1 MKTKKFVILAV
12 LLAGLLIAYTAF
24 SVIFCYNTKPA
35 VSEGEFPFSIT
46 YEYLGETK
54 TISGVYTCK
63 FEGSRTISGQHD
75 RYWNGEITYTEG
87 DNFVHKEET
96 KTLAVQPH
104 MIAGYFMGDPLHRDH
119 YQVYGHEGP
128 EPYAEYYDYEND
140 ISITEY
146 EQDEELAAIGFRF
159 TDFSY
164 AQPIENSFSFSGIK
178 YEADNII
185 YFVALMLVFLVIC
198 IIFVRKDKE
207 YKYSYLDKSCII
219 VNFIVG
225 IVAVPF
231 IYIICTLH
239 GIVGSSYEWIEQ
251 FIYNIPPISILCL
264 ALSVVFRR
272 SGLRKTGFFVQFGG
286 VGIFSIVLL
295 IEFIRECFV
304 Y

>member
-12 LLAGLLIAYTAF
+12 LLAGLLIAYAAF

-54 TISGVYTCK
+54 TISGVYSCK

-119 YQVYGHEGP
+119 YQVYGLEGP

-140 ISITEY
+140 ISITDY
-146 EQDEELAAIGFRF
+146 DQDEELAAKIMYAGEDATVLSEKANEYRELQSSPMAAARRGYVDTIIEPADTRKYLIGAFEMLF
-159 TDFSY
+159 TKREERPS
-164 AQPIENSFSFSGIK
+164 K
-178 YEADNII
+178 
-185 YFVALMLVFLVIC
+185 
-198 IIFVRKDKE
+198 K
-207 YKYSYLDKSCII
+207 
-219 VNFIVG
+219 
-225 IVAVPF
+225 
-231 IYIICTLH
+231 H
-239 GIVGSSYEWIEQ
+239 GTI
-251 FIYNIPPISILCL
+251 
-264 ALSVVFRR
+264 
-272 SGLRKTGFFVQFGG
+272 
-286 VGIFSIVLL
+286 
-295 IEFIRECFV
+295 
-304 Y
+304 